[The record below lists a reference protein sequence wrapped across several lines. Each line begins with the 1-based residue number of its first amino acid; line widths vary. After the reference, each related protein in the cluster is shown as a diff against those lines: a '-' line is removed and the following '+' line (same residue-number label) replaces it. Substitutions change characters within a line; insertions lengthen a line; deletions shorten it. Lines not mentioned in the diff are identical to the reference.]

1 MMAVKVMKVSSKGQ
15 VTLPREVRRVLGS
28 DVVTYDV
35 KDGRVLLLPVKDV
48 GGSLREYAGK
58 SPSPFRRAREN
69 AWEEVAREKASRAD
83 S

>member
-1 MMAVKVMKVSSKGQ
+1 MAVKVMEVSSKGE

-35 KDGRVLLLPVKDV
+35 KDGRVLLLPVHDA
-48 GGSLREYAGK
+48 GGSLKEYAGK
-58 SPSPFRRAREN
+58 PPIPFRRVREK
-69 AWEEVAREKASRAD
+69 AWEDAAREKASCAD

>member
-1 MMAVKVMKVSSKGQ
+1 MAVKVMKVSSKGQ

-58 SPSPFRRAREN
+58 SPSPFQRAREK

>member
-1 MMAVKVMKVSSKGQ
+1 MAVKVMKVSSKGQ
-15 VTLPREVRRVLGS
+15 VTLPREVRKVLGS

-48 GGSLREYAGK
+48 GGSLKEYAGK
-58 SPSPFRRAREN
+58 SLSSFQRAREKV
-69 AWEEVAREKASRAD
+69 WEEVAREKASRAD